1 MSEKLKAITE
11 LLFPADTEED
21 ANEVN
26 ESDGDDNSSESGIA
40 DINSDE
46 SSESVNSYKMKV
58 HNVKLKRRQS
68 RTN

>member
-46 SSESVNSYKMKV
+46 SKWFCE
-58 HNVKLKRRQS
+58 Q
-68 RTN
+68 